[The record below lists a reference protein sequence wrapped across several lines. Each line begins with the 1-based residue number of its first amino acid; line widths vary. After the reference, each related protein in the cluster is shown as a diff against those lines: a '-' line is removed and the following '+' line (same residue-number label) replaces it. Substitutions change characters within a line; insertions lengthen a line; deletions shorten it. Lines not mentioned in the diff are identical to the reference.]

1 MSNKTSN
8 ELDVRVDRLELNK
21 RAHLMGKTKEQV
33 GCQRAKKSMMAASI
47 AIMFTTHA
55 TGPQAQVLPAPSS
68 ASNCQA
74 AMALAVQAAKALSA
88 RDVIVYE
95 ESALA
100 KCKSEVGEDHP
111 NTLNSMNNLA
121 ISYRVIGQNDKAL
134 ELNEQ
139 TLKLRRSKLGEDHL
153 ATLNSMNNLAN
164 SYSDVGQNDKA
175 LALREQTLKLI
186 RANLGEDHPYTL
198 SSMNNLAASY
208 RAVGQNDKALE
219 LNEQTLKLRR
229 SKLGEDHL
237 ATLNSMSNLAT
248 SFGDTGQNDKALALR
263 EQTLKLM
270 RAKLGED
277 HPRTLDSMNNLANSY
292 SAVGQ
297 NDKALALREQTL
309 KLMRAKLGEDHPD
322 TLSSMNNLANSYSAV
337 GQNDKALALYEQTL
351 KLKRAKLGEDHPD
364 TLDSMN
370 SLALSYG
377 NIGQNDKALALNE
390 QTLKLMQ
397 AKLGEDHPNTLS
409 LMNNLANSYS
419 AVGQNDK
426 ALALR
431 EQTLKLRRAK
441 LGEDHPDTL
450 STMNNLAN
458 SYSAVGQNDKALA
471 LREQTL
477 KLMRAKLGEDHPNTL
492 SSMNNL
498 AASYR
503 AVGQNDKA
511 LAFWEQALKLRRAKL
526 GEDHPD
532 TLGSMNNLAIT
543 YRDVGRISRAAE
555 LIPLLKK
562 GLEKQRS
569 QPGFDA
575 EQRQSLFIETLSRYQ
590 RYATFYVE
598 GGNPAAGFDLA
609 DLSKGRSLADI
620 IAEQSAVRSLSSNS
634 QTQLLAAQATVT
646 SARAQIEKYA
656 QSPKPEATRLIELQ
670 KALEEKELAYQQLD
684 AKLKEAN
691 PRYAALTSYSAA
703 TTQDAAKILGAG
715 EVFVSVLMREGGFAQ
730 AFLID
735 QSGNPKWF
743 DLKTIKNHEKTVAA
757 FRELISPSSLTNS
770 QGKLVG
776 LKDGGFEWVK
786 AGSPWPKAAIQAE
799 GQSATATNEA
809 ALALLNQYWYDTLI
823 KPIAEIAAPYAR
835 WIISPDKDL
844 ALLPFDT
851 LPLTDPSTAAAGAK
865 FQTLGEAKQITLV
878 QSFSVLKLL
887 KAREAEYAKLPRSKE
902 LFAMG
907 NAVYA
912 EGWKE
917 AALPNSPNTKRNA
930 LKLVQAAEYAPD
942 VSLSN
947 AAESYALSKLQW
959 NNLPGTGREIAAISS
974 VFKGNQGA
982 KASTSTTNIVDS
994 YTGLAASEGNLQKL
1008 NASGSLKDYRYMLF
1022 SAHGYLAQNPAQ
1034 SALVLSQKGNSEGI
1048 DGYVSASE
1056 WPLYDIRSDLTVL
1069 SACDTGVGSTKSG
1082 EGVMGLPYALFV
1094 AGNKNTLLTLW
1105 PVDDAATA
1113 EFMSRFFT
1121 KLKAGTA
1128 QPEALTQTK
1137 REFMKHP
1144 QWSAPQYWAAFVLYG
1159 V

>member
-1 MSNKTSN
+1 MMSNKTSN

-21 RAHLMGKTKEQV
+21 RAHLMGNTKEQV

-47 AIMFTTHA
+47 AIMLLSHA
-55 TGPQAQVLPAPSS
+55 TGIQAQALAPPSS
-68 ASNCQA
+68 ASNCKA
-74 AMALAVQAAKALSA
+74 AMTLAAQADKVLSA

-100 KCKSEVGEDHP
+100 KCKAELGEDHPDTLTSMYSLAISYRAVGQIEKALGLNEQTLSLRRAKLGEDHP
-111 NTLNSMNNLA
+111 NTLNSM
-121 ISYRVIGQNDKAL
+121 I
-134 ELNEQ
+134 
-139 TLKLRRSKLGEDHL
+139 T
-153 ATLNSMNNLAN
+153 LAN
-164 SYSDVGQNDKA
+164 SYSDIGQNDKA
-175 LALREQTLKLI
+175 LALREQTLKF
-186 RANLGEDHPYTL
+186 
-198 SSMNNLAASY
+198 S
-208 RAVGQNDKALE
+208 
-219 LNEQTLKLRR
+219 
-229 SKLGEDHL
+229 
-237 ATLNSMSNLAT
+237 
-248 SFGDTGQNDKALALR
+248 
-263 EQTLKLM
+263 
-270 RAKLGED
+270 
-277 HPRTLDSMNNLANSY
+277 
-292 SAVGQ
+292 
-297 NDKALALREQTL
+297 
-309 KLMRAKLGEDHPD
+309 RAKLGEDHPD
-322 TLSSMNNLANSYSAV
+322 TLSSMMGLANSYSDV
-337 GQNDKALALYEQTL
+337 GQIDKALALREQAL
-351 KLKRAKLGEDHPD
+351 KFSRAKLGEDHPD
-364 TLDSMN
+364 TLRSMN
-370 SLALSYG
+370 NLANSYWEA
-377 NIGQNDKALALNE
+377 GQNEEALALNE
-390 QTLKLMQ
+390 QTLRLRR
-397 AKLGEDHPNTLS
+397 AKLGDDHPDTLRS
-409 LMNNLANSYS
+409 MNNLSISYTAS
-419 AVGQNDK
+419 GRYGK
-426 ALALR
+426 ALELIEQAFKLRQMKLGNDHPDTMSSMESLANAYLDVKQIHNAL
-431 EQTLKLRRAK
+431 ELHQQTLKLRRAR

-450 STMNNLAN
+450 NSMMSLAVSYGAIGQKENAVAVWKKNFQLSISRLGEDHPRTLRSMMGLASAYGDVGENEKALALKERSYDITRTKLGENHPYTFASMNNLAN
-458 SYSAVGQNDKALA
+458 SYYALGQGEKALA
-471 LREQTL
+471 VYEKTFKL
-477 KLMRAKLGEDHPNTL
+477 KRVKLGEDHPSTL
-492 SSMNNL
+492 GTMSNL
-498 AASYR
+498 VSFYSD
-503 AVGQNDKA
+503 VGQLVKA
-511 LAFWEQALKLRRAKL
+511 
-526 GEDHPD
+526 
-532 TLGSMNNLAIT
+532 
-543 YRDVGRISRAAE
+543 VE

-569 QPGFDA
+569 QLGLNTD
-575 EQRQSLFIETLSRYQ
+575 QRQSIFTETASLYQ
-590 RYATFYVE
+590 SYAAIYVKV
-598 GGNPAAGFDLA
+598 GNAVAGFDIA
-609 DLSKGRSLADI
+609 DLSKGRSLADS

-646 SARAQIEKYA
+646 SARTQIEKYA

-670 KALEEKELAYQQLD
+670 KALEDKESAYRQLD
-684 AKLKEAN
+684 EKLKDAN
-691 PRYAALTSYSAA
+691 PRYAALTRYSAA
-703 TTQDAAKILGAG
+703 SVQDASKLLGPG
-715 EVFVSVLMREGGFAQ
+715 DVFVSFLMGEGGSAQ
-730 AFLID
+730 VFLID
-735 QSGNPKWF
+735 QSGNAKWV

-757 FRELISPSSLTNS
+757 YRELVSPTNETKN

-786 AGSPWPKAAIQAE
+786 AGSPWPKGTTQAE
-799 GQSATATNEA
+799 GQSAAATNEA
-809 ALALLNQYWYDTLI
+809 ALALLNQYWYDNLV
-823 KPIAEIAAPYAR
+823 KPIAEIAGPYAR

-865 FQTLGEAKQITLV
+865 FQTLGEAKQLTLV

-887 KAREAEYAKLPRSKE
+887 KAREVEYAKLPRSKE

-917 AALPNSPNTKRNA
+917 VVLPNTSNTKRNA

-947 AAESYALSKLQW
+947 AAESYALSKLLW

-974 VFKGNQGA
+974 VFKSNQVA
-982 KASTSTTNIVDS
+982 KSSTSTSSVVDS
-994 YTGLAASEGNLQKL
+994 YTGLAASEGNLQKF
-1008 NASGSLKDYRYMLF
+1008 NASGSLKDYRYLLF

-1034 SALVLSQKGNSEGI
+1034 SALVLSQKGNPEGI

-1121 KLKAGTA
+1121 KLKAGTP

-1144 QWSAPQYWAAFVLYG
+1144 QWSAPRYWAAFVLYG